1 VYRRR
6 KGMEGGRV
14 RKEEGNEKRKGMEEG
29 EVWKEEGR

>member
-1 VYRRR
+1 
-6 KGMEGGRV
+6 MEGGRV